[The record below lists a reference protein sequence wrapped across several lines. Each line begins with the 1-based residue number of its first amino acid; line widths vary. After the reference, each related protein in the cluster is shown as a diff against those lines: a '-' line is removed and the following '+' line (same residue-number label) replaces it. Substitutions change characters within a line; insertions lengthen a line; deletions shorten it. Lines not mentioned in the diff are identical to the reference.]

1 MNSLVDDSGNA
12 QVWIGRSSLL
22 WELDL
27 SPLSGFPRT
36 FWSFSLIFLSTPSY
50 FDFFRKREAS
60 SNDELSYRRPRPA
73 FPYTFLPCHIFSFSL
88 FSLSISLLYL
98 WLWSFVGAFVGARHR
113 VMWKCYDRPTKVS
126 SVFFS
131 FHVYRF
137 FRCVLLQGS
146 RRYLL
151 RHRLVQTYRDQRLTL
166 LSASSFL
173 SLYCW

>member
-137 FRCVLLQGS
+137 FFSMCPPS
-146 RRYLL
+146 RLAKIPSTW
-151 RHRLVQTYRDQRLTL
+151 QTCSNISWSTFDTVVCIFF
-166 LSASSFL
+166 S
-173 SLYCW
+173 